1 MLASVVFC
9 VLAIKEVN
17 GLGIPDFESRWIPMR
32 SGNPGQAQATVPHG
46 LGETP
51 LLVDVQVQSVHAPNK
66 DFIFT
71 GIGGRPRDDD
81 IAEPFG
87 GVIFYYNDVEI
98 KASAPLPYNGRDGF
112 AIYTENGTY
121 FTGPNSHTEDNV
133 RVRFRAWRAGSLPTP
148 DFNKTSVPVRARS
161 NDSSEL
167 YVETA
172 HGLHGHPALV
182 LVRAKLTDGQLP
194 GYMADSVG
202 ASFVTFPGIN
212 PDNEYFLHAFN
223 DRNIRVWVSDTGYIA
238 GGTDGYDIPF
248 AALSGMLEMYA
259 WAASSLRPAVTVTID
274 LGPDV
279 ADEQLEI
286 PLTSVKAD
294 ALTRAWVEA
303 VDGPNV
309 GYRFPGSGA
318 MAYSASVRDPVCTY
332 GGLTYAYTHEAVRF
346 WRPTDVINGGLV
358 CVASVFGNGTNA
370 QRSVNGTAIVK
381 VWTSMTT
388 GGFQWADPEDRCI
401 HIEL

>member
-112 AIYTENGTY
+112 AIYT
-121 FTGPNSHTEDNV
+121 
-133 RVRFRAWRAGSLPTP
+133 A
-148 DFNKTSVPVRARS
+148 
-161 NDSSEL
+161 SEL